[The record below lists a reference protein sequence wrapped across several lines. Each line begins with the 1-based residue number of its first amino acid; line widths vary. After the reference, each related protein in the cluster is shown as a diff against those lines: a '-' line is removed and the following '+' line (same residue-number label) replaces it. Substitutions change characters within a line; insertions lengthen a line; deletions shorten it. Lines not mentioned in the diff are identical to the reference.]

1 MMSEL
6 GKSLIFFGALLLVI
20 GILLYFAPKISLLN
34 WFGRLPLD
42 FKIERENFSFYFPL
56 GTSIVIS
63 VLLSLVFYLLRKFSE

>member
-6 GKSLIFFGALLLVI
+6 GKSLIFLGARLLVI
-20 GILLYFAPKISLLN
+20 GFLLYLAPKVSLLN